1 MKPRTNSRGFTLL
14 EIMIVLAIVGIMTAI
29 AVPSFR
35 GMTQRLRV
43 KAAGREIAMDLALA
57 RVKAISLG
65 VPQTVSFV
73 AASTTCR
80 DNSGAW
86 TTTGGKMKCLAENY
100 YGVSFQHTSGDPF
113 QLKDNIGADNDDV
126 IFKPSG
132 GLSNDLSTWNEIGTI
147 YLKGQNGTQV
157 KITVRQ
163 YSGLAKLQDGW

>member
-1 MKPRTNSRGFTLL
+1 
-14 EIMIVLAIVGIMTAI
+14 MIVLAIVGIVTAI

-35 GMTQRLRV
+35 GLTQRLRV

-57 RVKAISLG
+57 RAKAISSG

-73 AASTTCR
+73 AASSACR

-86 TTTGGKMKCLAENY
+86 TAGGKMKCLAENY
-100 YGVSFQHTSGDPF
+100 YGVSFQHAGGDPF
-113 QLKDNIGADNDDV
+113 LLKDNTGADNDDV

-132 GLSNDLSTWNEIGTI
+132 GLVNDLSTWNEIGTI
-147 YLKGQNGTQV
+147 YLKGQNNTQV

-163 YSGLAKLQDGW
+163 YSGLAKLQEGW